1 MDEAGSYRSQRGG
14 SREVSEAAG
23 RYDMLIVGSSPIIE
37 QYFLSTKVKFY
48 EKVIFVFNF
57 WR

>member
-23 RYDMLIVGSSPIIE
+23 RYEGQHEGIGGGGEVQEEAGRFRGQRGGIGGPKE
-37 QYFLSTKVKFY
+37 
-48 EKVIFVFNF
+48 
-57 WR
+57 